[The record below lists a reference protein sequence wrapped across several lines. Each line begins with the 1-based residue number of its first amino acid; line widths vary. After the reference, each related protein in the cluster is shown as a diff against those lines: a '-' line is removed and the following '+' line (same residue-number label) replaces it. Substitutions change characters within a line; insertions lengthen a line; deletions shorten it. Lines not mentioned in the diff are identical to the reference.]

1 MTRKA
6 PLLGVIE
13 GFYGQPWPQES
24 RLQMMGWLPQLGLE
38 AYLYAPK
45 ADAVLRKQWRA
56 DWPPAHRAHLEAL
69 ARRCESSGLEFA
81 VGLSP
86 YALYADYGERAR
98 AELKHKIE
106 RIRDLGE
113 LSLAL
118 LFDDM
123 PGELPDLARR
133 QLEIV
138 HDIRHW
144 QPDLG
149 LRVCPTYYSDDPVL
163 DKVFGERPRGYLEA
177 LGQGLPEGLEL
188 FWTGTQVCS
197 PAVSREDLAP
207 VMRDSRCSLA
217 LWDNYPVND
226 SRVRSDHLYLA
237 PLDRRPGELRDCLG
251 SHWCNA
257 MNQPALSLPALASLA
272 AVYQTQPATETGPV
286 FAAAGLDEELLAA
299 CLPLAREGLSTLSP
313 PRRRELGELAKGPG
327 LARRELGAWLA
338 GTYRFDP
345 ACLTD

>member
-1 MTRKA
+1 MTLKV

-13 GFYGQPWPQES
+13 GFYGRPWPEDS
-24 RLQMMGWLPQLGLE
+24 RLRMVEWLPQLGLQ

-45 ADAVLRKQWRA
+45 ADAALRKQWRR
-56 DWPPAHRAHLEAL
+56 DWTDVHRAHLKTL
-69 ARRCESSGLEFA
+69 ARSCEVSGLEFA

-86 YALYADYGERAR
+86 YALYADYGERSR
-98 AELKHKIE
+98 GDLKRKVA
-106 RIRDLGE
+106 RIRDLGD

-123 PGELPDLARR
+123 PGELPDLAQR

-144 QPDLG
+144 QPDLR
-149 LRVCPTYYSDDPVL
+149 LRICPTYYSDDPVL
-163 DKVFGERPRGYLEA
+163 DKVFGERPGGYLET
-177 LGQGLPEGLEL
+177 LGRGLPQGLEL
-188 FWTGTQVCS
+188 FWTGPQVCS
-197 PAVSREDLAP
+197 PSVSVEDLGP
-207 VMRDSRCSLA
+207 VGRDSHCALA

-237 PLDRRPGELRDCLG
+237 PLEGRAGALRESLG

-257 MNQPALSLPALASLA
+257 MNQAALSLPALASLVT
-272 AVYQTQPATETGPV
+272 VYEPDPAPGQGAV
-286 FAAAGLDEELLAA
+286 FAAAGLDEELVTA
-299 CLPLAREGLSTLSP
+299 CLPLAREGLSGLSSG
-313 PRRRELGELAKGPG
+313 RRQELVGLAKGPG
-327 LARRELGAWLA
+327 LARRELSAWLA

>member
-1 MTRKA
+1 MTRKN

-13 GFYGQPWPQES
+13 GFYGLPWPEES
-24 RLQMMGWLPQLGLE
+24 RLKMMEWLPELGLQ

-45 ADAVLRKQWRA
+45 ADAVLRKRWRE
-56 DWPPAHRAHLEAL
+56 DWPAAQRAHLEAL
-69 ARRCESSGLEFA
+69 ARRCESGGFEFV

-86 YALYADYGERAR
+86 YALYADYGDRAR
-98 AELKHKIE
+98 TDLRQKID
-106 RIRDLGE
+106 RIRELGD

-123 PGELPDLARR
+123 PGKCPDLAQR

-144 QPDLG
+144 LPELG

-163 DKVFGERPRGYLEA
+163 DQVFGERPPGYLEA
-177 LGQGLPEGLEL
+177 LGQGLPQGVEL
-188 FWTGTQVCS
+188 FWTGPQVCS
-197 PAVSREDLAP
+197 PSVSTRDLAP
-207 VMRDSRCSLA
+207 VIRDSRCSLA

-226 SRVRSDHLYLA
+226 SRSRSEHLYLA
-237 PLDRRPGELRDCLG
+237 PLGGRTGELRDCLG

-257 MNQPALSLPALASLA
+257 MNQAALSLPALASLA
-272 AVYQTQPATETGPV
+272 ALYEPGFVADRAV
-286 FAAAGLDEELLAA
+286 FAAAGLDEELIAA
-299 CLPLAREGLSTLSP
+299 CLPLSGEGLASLASQ
-313 PRRRELGELAKGPG
+313 RRDALGALANGAG

-338 GTYRFDP
+338 GAYRFDP